1 MSTHRLPAAVDDDG
15 LGWPDPPQR
24 PSTGLG
30 WPSDPSAA
38 APVELHPTDPEEL
51 S

>member
-1 MSTHRLPAAVDDDG
+1 MSAHRRSAAVEDGG
-15 LGWPDPPQR
+15 LGWPDPVER

-30 WPSDPSAA
+30 WPSDPSTA
-38 APVELHPTDPEEL
+38 APVELHPTDPEEP